1 MKQIFIIILL
11 YFPIIA
17 LAQVTD
23 DNTISL
29 SGTLVD
35 KESEPVPYVTIT
47 NLSNNRGV
55 VSDDE
60 GFFYIRFDR
69 QDTLELSAVGYQKY
83 QIHLGDTATAHNYDL
98 VIRLSEKTY
107 QLENVTVFAYKDEE
121 AFKKAILALDES
133 ELPKQT
139 PKVKIPSSYEGPGIE
154 KRPSPVSPVS
164 FLYDRFSKRAKY
176 EREAR
181 KAEQEYEYQKIL
193 SKKYNRDLVGKITG
207 LTDQDLDRF
216 MLFCRFEDEFI
227 ARSNEYDI
235 ILAINQCY
243 EDFSEKQ
250 L

>member
-1 MKQIFIIILL
+1 MKQVIFIFLL
-11 YFPIIA
+11 CFPIVVQ
-17 LAQVTD
+17 AQVTG

-29 SGTLVD
+29 SGTLVN
-35 KESEPVPYVTIT
+35 KEYDPVPYVTIT
-47 NLSNNRGV
+47 NLSNNKGV

-69 QDTLELSAVGYQKY
+69 QDTLELSAVGYEKH
-83 QIHLGDTATAHNYDL
+83 QIFLGDTATANNYDL
-98 VIRLSEKTY
+98 TIRLSERTY

-133 ELPKQT
+133 VLPKQT
-139 PKVKIPSSYEGPGIE
+139 PTVKIPGSYEGPRME
-154 KRPSPVSPVS
+154 KRPSPVSPIS
-164 FLYDRFSKRAKY
+164 FIYDRFSKRAKY
-176 EREAR
+176 EREVR
-181 KAEQEYEYQKIL
+181 KAEQEYEYQKVL

-207 LTDQDLDRF
+207 LTDQDLDKF

-235 ILAINQCY
+235 ILAINRCY

-250 L
+250 P